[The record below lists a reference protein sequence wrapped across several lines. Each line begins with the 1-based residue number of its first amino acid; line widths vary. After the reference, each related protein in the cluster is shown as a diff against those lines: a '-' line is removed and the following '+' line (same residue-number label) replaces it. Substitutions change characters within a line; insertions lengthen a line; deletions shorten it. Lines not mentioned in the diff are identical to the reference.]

1 MKVLHVRP
9 APSQGRGNFKSIAE
23 FDVEINE
30 GLRLQG
36 LLLSRA
42 PDGKL
47 FVFAP
52 SKHGKHFASF
62 TTEYARSLA
71 AAAYAATGGD
81 VAHDNRAA

>member
-1 MKVLHVRP
+1 MKILHVRP
-9 APSQGRGNFKSIAE
+9 APSRGRGNFHSIAE

-42 PDGKL
+42 PDGKF

-52 SKHGKHFASF
+52 SKHGKKFASF
-62 TTEYARSLA
+62 TGEYARRLA
-71 AAAYAATGGD
+71 AAAQATIGGD